1 MEKYYK
7 KWFKILNIPA
17 AILFVVV
24 ILVPFIMG
32 VAYSFT
38 AWRGSYFKGSEHW
51 YGALVGFKNYIKVF
65 HSQKFI
71 TSFIYTIKFTIVAV
85 VVKNIISLG
94 MALMVRKVGKGKGFF
109 RTVFF
114 FPNLLGGLAM
124 GFIWSFIFQN
134 VYSLML
140 FGEDSPIHIPFLCD
154 MLQDPN
160 KAVFA
165 MAIMATWQTA
175 GYLMLIYLNGLNNI
189 PEDLYEAASID
200 GATAWQKF
208 RHITVP
214 MLMPAFTIVFFL
226 TLSSSFKMLD
236 ENLALT
242 GGDFGTRMLSLQ
254 ILLTT
259 RENTP
264 PNYGM
269 AQAQAVIFFILI
281 AVVSIVLLLLRERR
295 LRHNDCKQKNKTG
308 RNVCNSDSSEYL
320 YVIPNLLFDRE
331 LIQESE
337 RNCRISNL
345 RSVFF

>member
-17 AILFVVV
+17 IILFVVV
-24 ILVPFIMG
+24 LLVPFIMG

-71 TSFIYTIKFTIVAV
+71 TSFIYTIKFTVVAV
-85 VVKNIISLG
+85 VIKNIVSLG

-140 FGEDSPIHIPFLCD
+140 FGEESPIHIPFLCD

-208 RHITVP
+208 RPITVP

-281 AVVSIVLLLLRERR
+281 ATVSII
-295 LRHNDCKQKNKTG
+295 Q
-308 RNVCNSDSSEYL
+308 
-320 YVIPNLLFDRE
+320 VIVTKRKE
-331 LIQESE
+331 IEA
-337 RNCRISNL
+337 
-345 RSVFF
+345 

>member
-17 AILFVVV
+17 VILFVVV
-24 ILVPFIMG
+24 ILAPFIMG

-51 YGALVGFKNYIKVF
+51 YGALVGFKNYLKVF

-71 TSFIYTIKFTIVAV
+71 TSFIYTIKFTVVAV
-85 VVKNIISLG
+85 VIKNIVSLG

-189 PEDLYEAASID
+189 PEDLYEAASLD

-214 MLMPAFTIVFFL
+214 MLMPAFTVVFFL
-226 TLSSSFKMLD
+226 TLSGSFKMLD

-281 AVVSIVLLLLRERR
+281 AVVSIV
-295 LRHNDCKQKNKTG
+295 Q
-308 RNVCNSDSSEYL
+308 
-320 YVIPNLLFDRE
+320 VIITKRKE
-331 LIQESE
+331 IEA
-337 RNCRISNL
+337 
-345 RSVFF
+345 

>member
-17 AILFVVV
+17 VILFVVV
-24 ILVPFIMG
+24 ILAPFIMG

-51 YGALVGFKNYIKVF
+51 YGALVGFKNYLKVF

-71 TSFIYTIKFTIVAV
+71 TSFIYTIKFTVVAV
-85 VVKNIISLG
+85 VVKNIVSLG

-281 AVVSIVLLLLRERR
+281 AVVSIV
-295 LRHNDCKQKNKTG
+295 Q
-308 RNVCNSDSSEYL
+308 
-320 YVIPNLLFDRE
+320 VIITKRKE
-331 LIQESE
+331 IEA
-337 RNCRISNL
+337 
-345 RSVFF
+345 

>member
-32 VAYSFT
+32 VVYSFT

-85 VVKNIISLG
+85 VVKNIVSLG

-281 AVVSIVLLLLRERR
+281 AVVSIV
-295 LRHNDCKQKNKTG
+295 Q
-308 RNVCNSDSSEYL
+308 
-320 YVIPNLLFDRE
+320 VIVTKRKE
-331 LIQESE
+331 IEA
-337 RNCRISNL
+337 
-345 RSVFF
+345 

>member
-85 VVKNIISLG
+85 VVKNIVSLG

-214 MLMPAFTIVFFL
+214 ILMPAFTIVFFL

-281 AVVSIVLLLLRERR
+281 AVVSIV
-295 LRHNDCKQKNKTG
+295 Q
-308 RNVCNSDSSEYL
+308 
-320 YVIPNLLFDRE
+320 VIVTKRKE
-331 LIQESE
+331 IEA
-337 RNCRISNL
+337 
-345 RSVFF
+345 

>member
-17 AILFVVV
+17 IILFVVV

-32 VAYSFT
+32 MVYSFT

-85 VVKNIISLG
+85 VVKNIVSLG

-281 AVVSIVLLLLRERR
+281 AVVSIV
-295 LRHNDCKQKNKTG
+295 Q
-308 RNVCNSDSSEYL
+308 
-320 YVIPNLLFDRE
+320 VIVTKRKE
-331 LIQESE
+331 IEA
-337 RNCRISNL
+337 
-345 RSVFF
+345 

>member
-32 VAYSFT
+32 MAYSFT

-65 HSQKFI
+65 YSQKFI

-85 VVKNIISLG
+85 VVKNIVSLG

-140 FGEDSPIHIPFLCD
+140 FGENSPIHIPFLCD

-281 AVVSIVLLLLRERR
+281 AVVSIV
-295 LRHNDCKQKNKTG
+295 Q
-308 RNVCNSDSSEYL
+308 
-320 YVIPNLLFDRE
+320 VIVTKRKE
-331 LIQESE
+331 IEA
-337 RNCRISNL
+337 
-345 RSVFF
+345 

>member
-189 PEDLYEAASID
+189 PEDLHEAASID

-281 AVVSIVLLLLRERR
+281 AVVSIV
-295 LRHNDCKQKNKTG
+295 Q
-308 RNVCNSDSSEYL
+308 
-320 YVIPNLLFDRE
+320 VIVTKRKE
-331 LIQESE
+331 IEA
-337 RNCRISNL
+337 
-345 RSVFF
+345 

>member
-17 AILFVVV
+17 IILFVVV

-71 TSFIYTIKFTIVAV
+71 TSFVYTIKFTVVAV
-85 VVKNIISLG
+85 VIKNIVSLG

-160 KAVFA
+160 KAVFG

-281 AVVSIVLLLLRERR
+281 ATVSII
-295 LRHNDCKQKNKTG
+295 Q
-308 RNVCNSDSSEYL
+308 
-320 YVIPNLLFDRE
+320 VIVTKRKE
-331 LIQESE
+331 IEA
-337 RNCRISNL
+337 
-345 RSVFF
+345 

>member
-32 VAYSFT
+32 MAYSFT

-85 VVKNIISLG
+85 VAKNIVSLG

-254 ILLTT
+254 VLLTT

-281 AVVSIVLLLLRERR
+281 AVVSIV
-295 LRHNDCKQKNKTG
+295 Q
-308 RNVCNSDSSEYL
+308 
-320 YVIPNLLFDRE
+320 VIVTKRKE
-331 LIQESE
+331 IEA
-337 RNCRISNL
+337 
-345 RSVFF
+345 

>member
-32 VAYSFT
+32 MAYSFT

-85 VVKNIISLG
+85 VAKNIVSLG

-281 AVVSIVLLLLRERR
+281 AVVSIV
-295 LRHNDCKQKNKTG
+295 Q
-308 RNVCNSDSSEYL
+308 
-320 YVIPNLLFDRE
+320 VI
-331 LIQESE
+331 
-337 RNCRISNL
+337 
-345 RSVFF
+345 VT

>member
-71 TSFIYTIKFTIVAV
+71 TSFIYTIKFTVVAV
-85 VVKNIISLG
+85 VIKNIVSLG

-281 AVVSIVLLLLRERR
+281 ATVSII
-295 LRHNDCKQKNKTG
+295 Q
-308 RNVCNSDSSEYL
+308 
-320 YVIPNLLFDRE
+320 VIVTKRKE
-331 LIQESE
+331 IEA
-337 RNCRISNL
+337 
-345 RSVFF
+345 

>member
-32 VAYSFT
+32 MAYSFT

-85 VVKNIISLG
+85 VAKNIVSLG

-189 PEDLYEAASID
+189 PEDFYEAASID

-281 AVVSIVLLLLRERR
+281 AVVSIV
-295 LRHNDCKQKNKTG
+295 Q
-308 RNVCNSDSSEYL
+308 
-320 YVIPNLLFDRE
+320 VIVTKRKE
-331 LIQESE
+331 IEA
-337 RNCRISNL
+337 
-345 RSVFF
+345 

>member
-7 KWFKILNIPA
+7 KWFKVLCLPA
-17 AILFVVV
+17 VILFAGV
-24 ILVPFIMG
+24 ILLPFITG
-32 VAYSFT
+32 VVYSFT

-51 YGALVGFKNYIKVF
+51 YGALVGLQNYVKVF
-65 HSQKFI
+65 RSQKFI
-71 TSFIYTIKFTIVAV
+71 SALVYTIEFTVVAAIIKNV
-85 VVKNIISLG
+85 VSLG
-94 MALMVRKVGKGKGFF
+94 LALMVRRVERGKGLF
-109 RTVFF
+109 RTIFF

-124 GFIWSFIFQN
+124 GFVWSFIFQN
-134 VYSLML
+134 VFSLIL
-140 FGEDSPIHIPFLCD
+140 FSEDSFLHIPFFCN
-154 MLQDPN
+154 MLQDSR
-160 KAVFA
+160 KAIFA

-200 GATAWQKF
+200 GATAIQRF

-214 MLMPAFTIVFFL
+214 MLMPAFTIVFFM

-242 GGDFGTRMLSLQ
+242 NGDFGTRMLSLQ

-281 AVVSIVLLLLRERR
+281 AVVSIA
-295 LRHNDCKQKNKTG
+295 Q
-308 RNVCNSDSSEYL
+308 
-320 YVIPNLLFDRE
+320 VIITKRKE
-331 LIQESE
+331 IEA
-337 RNCRISNL
+337 
-345 RSVFF
+345 

>member
-85 VVKNIISLG
+85 VVKNIVSLG

-214 MLMPAFTIVFFL
+214 MLMQAFTIVFFL

-281 AVVSIVLLLLRERR
+281 AVVSIV
-295 LRHNDCKQKNKTG
+295 Q
-308 RNVCNSDSSEYL
+308 
-320 YVIPNLLFDRE
+320 VIVTKRKE
-331 LIQESE
+331 IEA
-337 RNCRISNL
+337 
-345 RSVFF
+345 

>member
-17 AILFVVV
+17 IILFVVV

-71 TSFIYTIKFTIVAV
+71 TSFIYTIKFTVVAV
-85 VVKNIISLG
+85 VIKNIVSLG

-140 FGEDSPIHIPFLCD
+140 FGEESPIHIPFLCD

-226 TLSSSFKMLD
+226 TLSRSFKMLD

-281 AVVSIVLLLLRERR
+281 ATVSII
-295 LRHNDCKQKNKTG
+295 Q
-308 RNVCNSDSSEYL
+308 
-320 YVIPNLLFDRE
+320 VIVTKRKE
-331 LIQESE
+331 IEA
-337 RNCRISNL
+337 
-345 RSVFF
+345 

>member
-7 KWFKILNIPA
+7 KWFKIMNIPA
-17 AILFVVV
+17 IILFVVV

-71 TSFIYTIKFTIVAV
+71 TSFIYTIKFTVVAV
-85 VVKNIISLG
+85 VIKNIVSLG

-140 FGEDSPIHIPFLCD
+140 FGEESPIHIPFLCD

-281 AVVSIVLLLLRERR
+281 ATVSII
-295 LRHNDCKQKNKTG
+295 Q
-308 RNVCNSDSSEYL
+308 
-320 YVIPNLLFDRE
+320 VIVTKRKE
-331 LIQESE
+331 IEA
-337 RNCRISNL
+337 
-345 RSVFF
+345 

>member
-7 KWFKILNIPA
+7 KWFKILDIPA
-17 AILFVVV
+17 IILFVVV

-71 TSFIYTIKFTIVAV
+71 TSFIYTIKFTVVAV
-85 VVKNIISLG
+85 VIKNIVSLG

-281 AVVSIVLLLLRERR
+281 ATVSII
-295 LRHNDCKQKNKTG
+295 Q
-308 RNVCNSDSSEYL
+308 
-320 YVIPNLLFDRE
+320 VIVTKRKE
-331 LIQESE
+331 IEA
-337 RNCRISNL
+337 
-345 RSVFF
+345 

>member
-7 KWFKILNIPA
+7 KWFKVLNIPA
-17 AILFVVV
+17 IILFVMV

-71 TSFIYTIKFTIVAV
+71 TSFIYTIKFTVVAV
-85 VVKNIISLG
+85 VIKNIVSLG
-94 MALMVRKVGKGKGFF
+94 MALMVRRVGKGKGFF

-140 FGEDSPIHIPFLCD
+140 FGEDSPIHIPFLCN

-214 MLMPAFTIVFFL
+214 MLMPAFTVVFFL
-226 TLSSSFKMLD
+226 TLSGSFKMLD

-281 AVVSIVLLLLRERR
+281 ATVSII
-295 LRHNDCKQKNKTG
+295 Q
-308 RNVCNSDSSEYL
+308 
-320 YVIPNLLFDRE
+320 VIVTKRKE
-331 LIQESE
+331 IEA
-337 RNCRISNL
+337 
-345 RSVFF
+345 

>member
-17 AILFVVV
+17 IILFVVV

-71 TSFIYTIKFTIVAV
+71 TSFIYTIKFTVVAV
-85 VVKNIISLG
+85 VIKNIVSLG

-140 FGEDSPIHIPFLCD
+140 FGEESPIHIPFLCD

-226 TLSSSFKMLD
+226 TLSSSFKMLN

-281 AVVSIVLLLLRERR
+281 ATVSII
-295 LRHNDCKQKNKTG
+295 Q
-308 RNVCNSDSSEYL
+308 
-320 YVIPNLLFDRE
+320 VIVTKRKE
-331 LIQESE
+331 IEA
-337 RNCRISNL
+337 
-345 RSVFF
+345 

>member
-17 AILFVVV
+17 TILFVVV

-85 VVKNIISLG
+85 VVKNIVSLG

-281 AVVSIVLLLLRERR
+281 AVVSIV
-295 LRHNDCKQKNKTG
+295 Q
-308 RNVCNSDSSEYL
+308 
-320 YVIPNLLFDRE
+320 VIVTKRKE
-331 LIQESE
+331 IEA
-337 RNCRISNL
+337 
-345 RSVFF
+345 

>member
-32 VAYSFT
+32 MAYSFT

-85 VVKNIISLG
+85 VAKNIVSLG

-281 AVVSIVLLLLRERR
+281 AVVSSIAQVIVTKRKEI
-295 LRHNDCKQKNKTG
+295 
-308 RNVCNSDSSEYL
+308 EA
-320 YVIPNLLFDRE
+320 
-331 LIQESE
+331 
-337 RNCRISNL
+337 
-345 RSVFF
+345 

>member
-17 AILFVVV
+17 IILFVVV

-71 TSFIYTIKFTIVAV
+71 TSFIYTIKFTVVAV
-85 VVKNIISLG
+85 VIKNIVSLG

-281 AVVSIVLLLLRERR
+281 AVVSIV
-295 LRHNDCKQKNKTG
+295 Q
-308 RNVCNSDSSEYL
+308 
-320 YVIPNLLFDRE
+320 VIITKRKE
-331 LIQESE
+331 IEA
-337 RNCRISNL
+337 
-345 RSVFF
+345 

>member
-17 AILFVVV
+17 IILFVVV
-24 ILVPFIMG
+24 IMVPFIMG

-38 AWRGSYFKGSEHW
+38 AWRGSYFKGAEHW
-51 YGALVGFKNYIKVF
+51 YQALVGFKNYIKVF

-71 TSFIYTIKFTIVAV
+71 TSFIYTIKFTLAAV
-85 VVKNIISLG
+85 VIKNIVSLG

-140 FGEDSPIHIPFLCD
+140 FGEDSPIHIPFLCN

-189 PEDLYEAASID
+189 PEDLYEAASLD

-214 MLMPAFTIVFFL
+214 MLMPAFTVVFFL
-226 TLSSSFKMLD
+226 TLSGSFKMLD

-269 AQAQAVIFFILI
+269 AQAQAVIFFILV
-281 AVVSIVLLLLRERR
+281 AVVSIV
-295 LRHNDCKQKNKTG
+295 Q
-308 RNVCNSDSSEYL
+308 
-320 YVIPNLLFDRE
+320 VIITKRKE
-331 LIQESE
+331 IEA
-337 RNCRISNL
+337 
-345 RSVFF
+345 

>member
-32 VAYSFT
+32 MAYSFT

-85 VVKNIISLG
+85 VVKNIVSLG

-165 MAIMATWQTA
+165 MAIMAIWQTA

-281 AVVSIVLLLLRERR
+281 AVVSIV
-295 LRHNDCKQKNKTG
+295 Q
-308 RNVCNSDSSEYL
+308 
-320 YVIPNLLFDRE
+320 VIVTKRKE
-331 LIQESE
+331 IEA
-337 RNCRISNL
+337 
-345 RSVFF
+345 

>member
-17 AILFVVV
+17 IILFVVV

-71 TSFIYTIKFTIVAV
+71 TSFIYTIKFTVVAV
-85 VVKNIISLG
+85 VIKNIVSLG

-140 FGEDSPIHIPFLCD
+140 FGEESPIHIPFLCD

-175 GYLMLIYLNGLNNI
+175 GYLMLIYLNDLNNI

-281 AVVSIVLLLLRERR
+281 ATVSII
-295 LRHNDCKQKNKTG
+295 Q
-308 RNVCNSDSSEYL
+308 
-320 YVIPNLLFDRE
+320 VIVTKRKE
-331 LIQESE
+331 IEA
-337 RNCRISNL
+337 
-345 RSVFF
+345 

>member
-32 VAYSFT
+32 MAYSFT

-281 AVVSIVLLLLRERR
+281 AVVSIV
-295 LRHNDCKQKNKTG
+295 Q
-308 RNVCNSDSSEYL
+308 
-320 YVIPNLLFDRE
+320 VIVTKRKE
-331 LIQESE
+331 IEA
-337 RNCRISNL
+337 
-345 RSVFF
+345 

>member
-17 AILFVVV
+17 TILFVVV

-32 VAYSFT
+32 MAYSFT

-85 VVKNIISLG
+85 VAKNIVSLG

-281 AVVSIVLLLLRERR
+281 AVVSIV
-295 LRHNDCKQKNKTG
+295 Q
-308 RNVCNSDSSEYL
+308 
-320 YVIPNLLFDRE
+320 VIVTKRKE
-331 LIQESE
+331 IEA
-337 RNCRISNL
+337 
-345 RSVFF
+345 

>member
-32 VAYSFT
+32 MAYSFT

-85 VVKNIISLG
+85 VVKNIVSLG

-254 ILLTT
+254 ILPTT

-281 AVVSIVLLLLRERR
+281 AVVSIV
-295 LRHNDCKQKNKTG
+295 Q
-308 RNVCNSDSSEYL
+308 
-320 YVIPNLLFDRE
+320 VIVTKRKE
-331 LIQESE
+331 IEA
-337 RNCRISNL
+337 
-345 RSVFF
+345 

>member
-7 KWFKILNIPA
+7 KWFRILSIPA
-17 AILFVVV
+17 VILFAVV
-24 ILVPFIMG
+24 ILIPFIMG

-51 YGALVGFKNYIKVF
+51 YGALVGLKNYIKVF

-71 TSFIYTIKFTIVAV
+71 NAFLYTLGFTVVAV
-85 VVKNIISLG
+85 IIKNIVSLS
-94 MALMVRKVGKGKGFF
+94 MALMVRSIGKGKGFF

-124 GFIWSFIFQN
+124 GFVWSFIFQN
-134 VYSLML
+134 VFSLMV
-140 FGEDSPIHIPFLCD
+140 FGEDSLIHIPFLCN
-154 MLQDPN
+154 MLQDPK

-189 PEDLYEAASID
+189 PEELYEAAAID

-208 RHITVP
+208 KNITVP

-242 GGDFGTRMLSLQ
+242 NGDFGTRMLSLQ

-264 PNYGM
+264 PNYG
-269 AQAQAVIFFILI
+269 I
-281 AVVSIVLLLLRERR
+281 
-295 LRHNDCKQKNKTG
+295 
-308 RNVCNSDSSEYL
+308 
-320 YVIPNLLFDRE
+320 
-331 LIQESE
+331 
-337 RNCRISNL
+337 
-345 RSVFF
+345 

>member
-85 VVKNIISLG
+85 VVKNIVSLG

-242 GGDFGTRMLSLQ
+242 GGDFGTRMLALQ

-281 AVVSIVLLLLRERR
+281 AVVSIV
-295 LRHNDCKQKNKTG
+295 Q
-308 RNVCNSDSSEYL
+308 
-320 YVIPNLLFDRE
+320 VIVTKRKE
-331 LIQESE
+331 IEA
-337 RNCRISNL
+337 
-345 RSVFF
+345 

>member
-17 AILFVVV
+17 VILFGVV
-24 ILVPFIMG
+24 ILAPFIMG

-51 YGALVGFKNYIKVF
+51 YGALVGFKNYLKVF

-71 TSFIYTIKFTIVAV
+71 TSFIYTIKFTVVAV
-85 VVKNIISLG
+85 VVKNIVSLG

-189 PEDLYEAASID
+189 PEDLYEAASLD

-214 MLMPAFTIVFFL
+214 MLMPAFTVVFFL
-226 TLSSSFKMLD
+226 TLSGSFKMLD

-281 AVVSIVLLLLRERR
+281 AVVSIV
-295 LRHNDCKQKNKTG
+295 Q
-308 RNVCNSDSSEYL
+308 
-320 YVIPNLLFDRE
+320 VIITKRKE
-331 LIQESE
+331 IEA
-337 RNCRISNL
+337 
-345 RSVFF
+345 

>member
-17 AILFVVV
+17 IILFVVV

-71 TSFIYTIKFTIVAV
+71 TSFIYSIKFTVVAV
-85 VVKNIISLG
+85 VIKNIVSLG

-281 AVVSIVLLLLRERR
+281 ATVSII
-295 LRHNDCKQKNKTG
+295 Q
-308 RNVCNSDSSEYL
+308 
-320 YVIPNLLFDRE
+320 VIVTKRKE
-331 LIQESE
+331 IEA
-337 RNCRISNL
+337 
-345 RSVFF
+345 

>member
-17 AILFVVV
+17 IILFVVV

-38 AWRGSYFKGSEHW
+38 AWRGSNFKGSEHW

-71 TSFIYTIKFTIVAV
+71 TSFIYTIKFTVVAV
-85 VVKNIISLG
+85 VIKNIVSLG

-140 FGEDSPIHIPFLCD
+140 FGEESPIHIPFLCD

-281 AVVSIVLLLLRERR
+281 ATVSII
-295 LRHNDCKQKNKTG
+295 Q
-308 RNVCNSDSSEYL
+308 
-320 YVIPNLLFDRE
+320 VIVTKRKE
-331 LIQESE
+331 IEA
-337 RNCRISNL
+337 
-345 RSVFF
+345 

>member
-7 KWFKILNIPA
+7 KWFKILNISA
-17 AILFVVV
+17 IILFVVV

-71 TSFIYTIKFTIVAV
+71 TSFIYTIKFTVVAV
-85 VVKNIISLG
+85 VIKNIVSLG

-281 AVVSIVLLLLRERR
+281 ATVSII
-295 LRHNDCKQKNKTG
+295 Q
-308 RNVCNSDSSEYL
+308 
-320 YVIPNLLFDRE
+320 VIVTKRKE
-331 LIQESE
+331 IEA
-337 RNCRISNL
+337 
-345 RSVFF
+345 

>member
-24 ILVPFIMG
+24 ILAPFIMG

-85 VVKNIISLG
+85 VVKNIVSLG

-269 AQAQAVIFFILI
+269 AQAQAVIFFIPI
-281 AVVSIVLLLLRERR
+281 AVVSIV
-295 LRHNDCKQKNKTG
+295 Q
-308 RNVCNSDSSEYL
+308 
-320 YVIPNLLFDRE
+320 VIITKRKE
-331 LIQESE
+331 IEA
-337 RNCRISNL
+337 
-345 RSVFF
+345 

>member
-32 VAYSFT
+32 MAYSFT

-85 VVKNIISLG
+85 VAKNIVSLG

-281 AVVSIVLLLLRERR
+281 AVVSIV
-295 LRHNDCKQKNKTG
+295 Q
-308 RNVCNSDSSEYL
+308 
-320 YVIPNLLFDRE
+320 VIVTKRKE
-331 LIQESE
+331 IEAY
-337 RNCRISNL
+337 
-345 RSVFF
+345 

>member
-85 VVKNIISLG
+85 VVKNIVSLG

-254 ILLTT
+254 ILLTN

-281 AVVSIVLLLLRERR
+281 AVVSIV
-295 LRHNDCKQKNKTG
+295 Q
-308 RNVCNSDSSEYL
+308 
-320 YVIPNLLFDRE
+320 VIVTKRKE
-331 LIQESE
+331 IEA
-337 RNCRISNL
+337 
-345 RSVFF
+345 

>member
-85 VVKNIISLG
+85 VVKNIVSLG

-160 KAVFA
+160 KAVLA

-281 AVVSIVLLLLRERR
+281 AVVSIV
-295 LRHNDCKQKNKTG
+295 Q
-308 RNVCNSDSSEYL
+308 
-320 YVIPNLLFDRE
+320 VIITKRKE
-331 LIQESE
+331 IEA
-337 RNCRISNL
+337 
-345 RSVFF
+345 

>member
-85 VVKNIISLG
+85 VVKNIVSLG

-165 MAIMATWQTA
+165 MATWQTA

-281 AVVSIVLLLLRERR
+281 AVVSIV
-295 LRHNDCKQKNKTG
+295 Q
-308 RNVCNSDSSEYL
+308 
-320 YVIPNLLFDRE
+320 VIVTKRKE
-331 LIQESE
+331 IEA
-337 RNCRISNL
+337 
-345 RSVFF
+345 